1 AAADGLV
8 RITGQLRV
16 GRTRPRLRRLPWIA
30 FAHQGVEIGKNR
42 RRDQER
48 IILIREIGLV
58 SGAIA
63 QKPHHELRCLARA
76 WISERLLGI
85 GKPVVAADPGSDKR
99 GKKQRRTRGIH
110 LAEADRLDEAA
121 GVVERTNWLIIDA
134 PLFPPK
140 LLQLLL
146 SHDLLTIRTQVE
158 KLRM

>member
-1 AAADGLV
+1 
-8 RITGQLRV
+8 
-16 GRTRPRLRRLPWIA
+16 
-30 FAHQGVEIGKNR
+30 
-42 RRDQER
+42 
-48 IILIREIGLV
+48 
-58 SGAIA
+58 A

-85 GKPVVAADPGSDKR
+85 GKPVVAADPGRDKR

-158 KLRM
+158 KLRMKVNRGHGHVLGLSGLVWVRRFLRVSKSA